1 MNRPG
6 AETIRWQSPVGPLFI
21 TLSAKAVHAID
32 FKGRA
37 TAAAPPKELA
47 PLFGKVTG
55 QLESYLAEKR
65 RSFGLPLDPAPE
77 GTEFQKR
84 VWAALCNVPYGEV
97 LTYTDLAKWAGSP
110 RAARAA
116 GSACGA
122 NRIAI
127 VIPCHRAVSKS
138 GLGGFGGG
146 LPLKK
151 RLLRLESQDALH

>member
-1 MNRPG
+1 MNKSG
-6 AETIRWQSPVGPLFI
+6 GETICWQSPVGPLYI
-21 TLSAKAVHAID
+21 TLNAKAVHAID

-37 TAAAPPKELA
+37 TAKAPPTEMA
-47 PLFGKVTG
+47 PLFSKVAS
-55 QLESYLAEKR
+55 QLEDYFAGKR
-65 RSFGLPLDPAPE
+65 RSFNLPLDPAPE
-77 GTEFQKR
+77 GTEFQKKI
-84 VWAALCNVPYGEV
+84 WAALRSIPHGEV
-97 LTYTDLAKWAGSP
+97 LTYADLAKWAGSP

-151 RLLRLESQDALH
+151 KLLHLESEGALP